1 MRGDEIMN
9 DNKKTYSVGPSTLIF
24 AGSAIGV
31 LLSFVLSLGGK
42 RKKLATVGFLVSF
55 AGLIYGALRQF
66 GIMKRE
72 EEELLTIELEDDENE
87 EK

>member
-1 MRGDEIMN
+1 MN
-9 DNKKTYSVGPSTLIF
+9 DNKKTYSVGPSAMIF

-31 LLSFVLSLGGK
+31 LLCFVLSLGGK
-42 RKKLATVGFLVSF
+42 KKKLAAIGFLVSF

-66 GIMKRE
+66 GVLKRE
-72 EEELLTIELEDDENE
+72 EEELLTLELEDDEAE